1 MKTFQTNEI
10 YKCRSLCNYDC
21 VWTYK
26 VIKRTNA
33 TVTIKDM
40 GTNKVKTCRISKKS
54 SEYCGCEIIHPM
66 GNYSMAPSLW
76 ADRAMN

>member
-1 MKTFQTNEI
+1 M
-10 YKCRSLCNYDC
+10 D
-21 VWTYK
+21 
-26 VIKRTNA
+26 
-33 TVTIKDM
+33 
-40 GTNKVKTCRISKKS
+40 TNKVKTCRISKKS

>member
-26 VIKRTNA
+26 VIKRTKS
-33 TVTIKDM
+33 TITLKSDR
-40 GTNKVKTCRISKKS
+40 GEVLRCRVKVSDIFGAEC
-54 SEYCGCEIIHPM
+54 CHPL
-66 GNYSMAPSLW
+66 GHFSMSPIL
-76 ADRAMN
+76 RA